1 MWLSLGGSL
10 FADEPTRFEVL
21 PGALRVAVL

>member
-1 MWLSLGGSL
+1 LSLGGSL